1 MARGLA
7 PRHLLKQKKLYMS
20 NTSKIVKDKTIIIT
34 GAAQG
39 FGAGI
44 ATELFRQ
51 GANIIIAD
59 IKKGEGKELSEELN
73 AGGRMNRAIF
83 LPCDVSDFDSVSA
96 VMAAADKE
104 LASIDVLISNAG
116 ILYAG
121 SLDEM
126 NSETFKLVTQVN
138 YTGYFNCVKAVT
150 PYMKNQHRED
160 PGRFMDI
167 IQVNSKSGLQGSL
180 KNFAYAGSKFGG
192 IGLTQSFALELI
204 QYNIKVNSICP
215 GNYFEGPLWS
225 DPETG
230 LFRQYLDTGKVP
242 GAKTIADVRAH
253 YEKQVPMGRG
263 CRVPD
268 VVKAINYVIDQEYE
282 TGQAIPVTGGQ
293 VMLK

>member
-1 MARGLA
+1 MDKYSD
-7 PRHLLKQKKLYMS
+7 HL
-20 NTSKIVKDKTIIIT
+20 IHKTVIIT
-34 GAAQG
+34 GAARG

-44 ATELFRQ
+44 ADELSSQ

-59 IKKGEGKELSEELN
+59 IKEEEGKKLAGDLN
-73 AGGRMNRAIF
+73 ARARRNRAVF
-83 LPCDVSDFDSVSA
+83 LSCDVSEVDSVSA
-96 VMAAADKE
+96 MMASAVKE
-104 LASIDVLISNAG
+104 FGSIDVLISNAG
-116 ILYAG
+116 ILRAG

-126 NSETFKLVTQVN
+126 DADTFEMVTKVN
-138 YTGYFNCVKAVT
+138 YIGYYNCVKAVI
-150 PYMKNQHRED
+150 PYMKKQHEKN
-160 PGRFMDI
+160 PGIFMDI
-167 IQVNSKSGLQGSL
+167 IQINSKSGLQGSL

-192 IGLTQSFALELI
+192 VGLTQSFALELI

-230 LFRQYLDTGKVP
+230 LFRQYLDAGKVP
-242 GAKTIADVRAH
+242 GAKTIEDVRVH

-263 CRVPD
+263 CRVND

>member
-1 MARGLA
+1 MDSYNDRL
-7 PRHLLKQKKLYMS
+7 RKK
-20 NTSKIVKDKTIIIT
+20 TVIIT
-34 GAAQG
+34 GAARG

-44 ATELFRQ
+44 AGELFRQ
-51 GANIIIAD
+51 GANIIITD
-59 IKKGEGKELSEELN
+59 LKEDEGLKLSVILNEKKSD
-73 AGGRMNRAIF
+73 NRTKF
-83 LPCDVSDFDSVSA
+83 LACDVADFDSVSA
-96 VMAAADKE
+96 MMAASVKE
-104 LASIDVLISNAG
+104 FGSIDVLISNAG
-116 ILYAG
+116 ILHAG

-126 NSETFKLVTQVN
+126 DVETFEWVTKVN
-138 YTGYFNCVKAVT
+138 YIGYFNCVKAVS
-150 PYMKNQHRED
+150 PYMKEQHKAD

-204 QYNIKVNSICP
+204 PYNIKVNSICP

-225 DPETG
+225 DPESG
-230 LFRQYLDTGKVP
+230 LFRQYLDAGKVP
-242 GAKTIADVRAH
+242 DAKTINDVRTH
-253 YEKQVPMGRG
+253 YEMQVPMGRG
-263 CRVPD
+263 CRVSD

>member
-1 MARGLA
+1 MDKSNDR
-7 PRHLLKQKKLYMS
+7 LKQKR
-20 NTSKIVKDKTIIIT
+20 VIIT
-34 GAAQG
+34 GGAQG

-44 ATELFRQ
+44 ARELFKQ
-51 GANIIIAD
+51 GANIVLAD
-59 IKKGEGKELSEELN
+59 IKEKEGKTLAGELN
-73 AGGRMNRAIF
+73 GGNRDNKAVF
-83 LPCDVSDFDSVSA
+83 LACDVSDYNSVSA
-96 VMAAADKE
+96 MIARAVE
-104 LASIDVLISNAG
+104 EFERIDVLISNAG
-116 ILYAG
+116 ILHAG

-126 NSETFKLVTQVN
+126 DVETFELVTKVN
-138 YTGYFNCVKAVT
+138 FLGYFNCVKAIS
-150 PYMKNQHRED
+150 PYMKKQHSEN
-160 PGRFMDI
+160 PCRFMDI

-204 QYNIKVNSICP
+204 EYNIKVNSICP

-230 LFRQYLDTGKVP
+230 LFRQYLDAGKVQ
-242 GAKTIADVRAH
+242 GAKSIKDVRAH

-263 CRVPD
+263 CRVSD
-268 VVKAINYVIDQEYE
+268 VVKAINYVIEQEYE

>member
-1 MARGLA
+1 
-7 PRHLLKQKKLYMS
+7 MS
-20 NTSKIVKDKTIIIT
+20 NTSEIVKDKTIIIT

-44 ATELFRQ
+44 AIELFSQ

-59 IKKGEGKELSEELN
+59 IKDEEGKKLTGELN
-73 AGGRMNRAIF
+73 AKGRMNRAIF
-83 LPCDVSDFDSVSA
+83 LPCDVSDFNSVSA
-96 VMAAADKE
+96 MIASSVKE
-104 LASIDVLISNAG
+104 FGSIDVLISNAG
-116 ILYAG
+116 ILHAG
-121 SLDEM
+121 SLDELVP
-126 NSETFKLVTQVN
+126 ETFKQVTEVN
-138 YTGYFNCVKAVT
+138 YIGYFNCVKAVS
-150 PYMKNQHRED
+150 PYMKNQHKSD
-160 PGRFMDI
+160 PGKFMDI

-204 QYNIKVNSICP
+204 HYNIKVNSICP

-242 GAKTIADVRAH
+242 GAKTIEDVRAH

-263 CRVPD
+263 CRVSD
-268 VVKAINYVIDQEYE
+268 VVKAINYVIDQQYE

>member
-1 MARGLA
+1 MDPYNDRL
-7 PRHLLKQKKLYMS
+7 
-20 NTSKIVKDKTIIIT
+20 IEKTVIIT
-34 GAAQG
+34 GAARG

-44 ATELFRQ
+44 TIELFSQ

-59 IKKGEGKELSEELN
+59 IKDEEGKKLTGELN
-73 AGGRMNRAIF
+73 ARGRMNRAIF
-83 LPCDVSDFDSVSA
+83 LPCDVSDFNSVSA
-96 VMAAADKE
+96 MIASSFKE
-104 LASIDVLISNAG
+104 FGRIDVLISNAG
-116 ILYAG
+116 ILHAG
-121 SLDEM
+121 SLDELEP
-126 NSETFKLVTQVN
+126 ETFKLVTEVN
-138 YTGYFNCVKAVT
+138 YIGYFNCVKAVS
-150 PYMKNQHRED
+150 PYMKNQHKED
-160 PGRFMDI
+160 PGKFMDI

-204 QYNIKVNSICP
+204 SYNIKVNSICP

-242 GAKTIADVRAH
+242 GAKTIEDVRAH

-263 CRVPD
+263 CRVSD
-268 VVKAINYVIDQEYE
+268 VVKAINYIIDQEYE

>member
-1 MARGLA
+1 MDKYND
-7 PRHLLKQKKLYMS
+7 HLIQK
-20 NTSKIVKDKTIIIT
+20 TVIIT
-34 GAAQG
+34 GAARG

-44 ATELFRQ
+44 ASELFNQ

-59 IKKGEGKELSEELN
+59 IKEDEGEKLASELN
-73 AGGRMNRAIF
+73 ARGSKNRAIF

-96 VMAAADKE
+96 MIASAAE
-104 LASIDVLISNAG
+104 RFGSIDVLISNAG
-116 ILYAG
+116 ILHAG

-126 NSETFKLVTQVN
+126 DSETFERIAQVN
-138 YTGYFNCVKAVT
+138 YTGYFNCVKAVS
-150 PYMKNQHRED
+150 PYMKNQHKKD

-167 IQVNSKSGLQGSL
+167 IQINSKSGLQGSL

-225 DPETG
+225 DPEKG

-242 GAKTIADVRAH
+242 RAKTIEDVRAH
-253 YEKQVPMGRG
+253 YEKQVPIGRG
-263 CRVPD
+263 CRVND
-268 VVKAINYVIDQEYE
+268 VVKAIGYVIDQEYE
-282 TGQAIPVTGGQ
+282 TGQAVPVTGGQ
-293 VMLK
+293 IMLK

>member
-1 MARGLA
+1 MKGKA
-7 PRHLLKQKKLYMS
+7 
-20 NTSKIVKDKTIIIT
+20 IIIT
-34 GAAQG
+34 GGAQG
-39 FGAGI
+39 LGEGI
-44 ATELFRQ
+44 ARELFKQ
-51 GANIIIAD
+51 GANIALAD
-59 IKKGEGKELSEELN
+59 IKEDEGKKLADDLN
-73 AGGRMNRAIF
+73 NNKSANRTVF
-83 LPCDVSDFDSVSA
+83 YCCDVSDYKFVTKMMTA
-96 VMAAADKE
+96 VVDE
-104 LASIDVLISNAG
+104 FGSIDVLISNAG
-116 ILYAG
+116 ILHAG

-126 NSETFKLVTQVN
+126 DVETFEMLTRVN
-138 YTGYFNCVKAVT
+138 YQGYFNCVKAVS
-150 PYMKNQHRED
+150 PFMKKQHKED

-204 QYNIKVNSICP
+204 GYNIKVNSICP

-230 LFRQYLDTGKVP
+230 LFRQYLDAGKVP
-242 GAKTIADVRAH
+242 GARTIRDVRSH

-263 CRVPD
+263 CRVSD

>member
-1 MARGLA
+1 MDKSNDR
-7 PRHLLKQKKLYMS
+7 LKQKR
-20 NTSKIVKDKTIIIT
+20 VIIT
-34 GAAQG
+34 GGAQG

-44 ATELFRQ
+44 ARELFKQ
-51 GANIIIAD
+51 GANIVLAD
-59 IKKGEGKELSEELN
+59 IKEKEGKTLAGELN
-73 AGGRMNRAIF
+73 GGNRDNKAVF
-83 LPCDVSDFDSVSA
+83 LACDVSDYNSVSA
-96 VMAAADKE
+96 MIARAVE
-104 LASIDVLISNAG
+104 EFERIDVLISNAG
-116 ILYAG
+116 ILHAG

-126 NSETFKLVTQVN
+126 DVETFELVTKVN
-138 YTGYFNCVKAVT
+138 FLGYFNCVKAIS
-150 PYMKNQHRED
+150 PYMKKQHSEN
-160 PGRFMDI
+160 PCRFMDI

-204 QYNIKVNSICP
+204 EYNIKVNSICP

-230 LFRQYLDTGKVP
+230 LFRQYLDAGKVQ
-242 GAKTIADVRAH
+242 GAKSIEDVRAH

-263 CRVPD
+263 CRVSD
-268 VVKAINYVIDQEYE
+268 VVKAINYVIEQEYE

>member
-1 MARGLA
+1 MDKSNDR
-7 PRHLLKQKKLYMS
+7 LKQKR
-20 NTSKIVKDKTIIIT
+20 VIIT
-34 GAAQG
+34 GGAQG

-44 ATELFRQ
+44 ARELFKQ
-51 GANIIIAD
+51 GANIVLAD
-59 IKKGEGKELSEELN
+59 IKEKEGKTLAGELN
-73 AGGRMNRAIF
+73 GGNRDNKAVF
-83 LPCDVSDFDSVSA
+83 LACDVSDYDSVSA
-96 VMAAADKE
+96 MIARAVE
-104 LASIDVLISNAG
+104 EFERIDVLISNAG
-116 ILYAG
+116 ILHAG

-126 NSETFKLVTQVN
+126 DVETFELVTKVN
-138 YTGYFNCVKAVT
+138 FLGYFNCVKAIS
-150 PYMKNQHRED
+150 PYMKKQHSEN
-160 PGRFMDI
+160 PCRFMDI

-204 QYNIKVNSICP
+204 EYNIKVNSICP

-230 LFRQYLDTGKVP
+230 LFRQYLDAGKVQ
-242 GAKTIADVRAH
+242 GAKSIKDVRAH

-263 CRVPD
+263 CRVSD
-268 VVKAINYVIDQEYE
+268 VVKAINYVIEQEYE